1 MAHQAQRLYIEKV
14 KKMFPRKFHKK
25 RVVDFGS
32 LDINGSNREFFTD
45 CDYTGV
51 DISEGK
57 NVDVVSKCHEFES
70 EELFDT
76 IITTEMLEHDMYW
89 DKSVQKMFDLL
100 KSGGLLIITCATT
113 GRAEHGTPRSD
124 KGYSSPFTSSIP
136 EWANY
141 YRNLTEQD
149 IESVLNCRENFSHY
163 EHSVEHSHRDYQFYG
178 LKK

>member
-1 MAHQAQRLYIEKV
+1 MAHLAQKLFIEKV
-14 KKMFPRKFHKK
+14 KKKFPRKFHQQ

-51 DISEGK
+51 DISQGK
-57 NVDVVSKCHEFES
+57 NVDVVSKCHEFVTDEK
-70 EELFDT
+70 FDT

-89 DKSVQKMFDLL
+89 KESLANMLNLL
-100 KSGGLLIITCATT
+100 RVGGLLVITCATT
-113 GRAEHGTPRSD
+113 GRREHGTPRSD
-124 KGYSSPFTSSIP
+124 KGYSSPFTSAIP

-149 IESVLNCRENFSHY
+149 VESVLNCNENFSNY
-163 EHSVEHSHRDYQFYG
+163 EHSIEHNHKDYQFYG
-178 LKK
+178 IKK